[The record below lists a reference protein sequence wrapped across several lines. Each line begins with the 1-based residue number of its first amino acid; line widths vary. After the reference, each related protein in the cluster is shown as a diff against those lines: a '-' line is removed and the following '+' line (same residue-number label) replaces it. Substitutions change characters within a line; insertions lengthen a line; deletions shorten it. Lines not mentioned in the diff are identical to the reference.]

1 MGQLPP
7 ADEQAV
13 SGFMRDKDFLV
24 FSPSAYNAV
33 GLGTTQLS
41 SRTLVYSYKRHCVF
55 KRLGEWAGG

>member
-1 MGQLPP
+1 
-7 ADEQAV
+7 
-13 SGFMRDKDFLV
+13 MRDKDFLV